1 MAYSGDVA
9 ATRSGRVRRWLV
21 LLGAIACLAVL
32 PAGAFAQDS
41 LPDPNG
47 KKSEKT
53 AAKRSS
59 ANDGL
64 AETGLP
70 AVLLLTAGLSLLAA
84 GAATRPSRRRRRA
97 YSDDVWRA
105 AIKSGSHSPR

>member
-9 ATRSGRVRRWLV
+9 AARTHVTRWAV

-32 PAGAFAQDS
+32 PAAAFAQDS

-53 AAKRSS
+53 SAKRSS
-59 ANDGL
+59 ANDEL

-84 GAATRPSRRRRRA
+84 GTATRPSRRRRRA
-97 YSDDVWRA
+97 YNDKAWRA
-105 AIKSGSHSPR
+105 AVRSGSYSGR

>member
-1 MAYSGDVA
+1 MAYSGVVL
-9 ATRSGRVRRWLV
+9 ATPTSRLRRWVV

-47 KKSEKT
+47 KKSQKT
-53 AAKRSS
+53 AAKSSS
-59 ANDGL
+59 AKDGL
-64 AETGLP
+64 PKTGLP
-70 AVLLLTAGLSLLAA
+70 AVLLLTAGLSLVAA

-97 YSDDVWRA
+97 YSDDVWRTA
-105 AIKSGSHSPR
+105 VRSGSHSR